1 MSETT
6 LKRLF
11 RSNFSSSPI
20 AYFERLRMIE
30 AQKLMRQSHAGVA
43 AVADALGFS
52 SPAYFATRFRH
63 VTGQTPREYLRTL
76 GLKA

>member
-1 MSETT
+1 
-6 LKRLF
+6 
-11 RSNFSSSPI
+11 
-20 AYFERLRMIE
+20 MIE